1 MMKIFADF
9 DFFAQISSL
18 NQYKS
23 GQKKWYP
30 FQDPSFDRLYTR
42 YYKLTHYPYGF
53 ESQRDHR
60 GKANRKIGFSCLNG
74 LKSTK

>member
-9 DFFAQISSL
+9 DFFFVQISSL

-30 FQDPSFDRLYTR
+30 FQDPTFDRLYTR

-53 ESQRDHR
+53 EPQRDHHI
-60 GKANRKIGFSCLNG
+60 GQANFRIACTFFPIIH
-74 LKSTK
+74 